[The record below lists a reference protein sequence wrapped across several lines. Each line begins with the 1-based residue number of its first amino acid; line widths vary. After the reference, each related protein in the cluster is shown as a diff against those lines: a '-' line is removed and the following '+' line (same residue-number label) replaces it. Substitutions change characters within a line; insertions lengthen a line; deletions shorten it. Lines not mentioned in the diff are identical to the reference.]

1 MRQTRAS
8 DAPTMWGLKL
18 DLSRYVSGRNDG
30 KTIGTLCSTVSLRR
44 RMKASARGNRGQ
56 ATTPPPTLCT
66 LKSTYTGQHCFLAVA
81 FVLFLLSTRC
91 MLHALIRVSVYK
103 NSRVQYTYQNT
114 HYYKYIF
121 CILDHIPRQPR
132 AKYSTF
138 NRPCDGA
145 RYYDHVS
152 HIFPGV
158 SMFSP

>member
-1 MRQTRAS
+1 VRQTRAS

-30 KTIGTLCSTVSLRR
+30 KIIGTLCSTVSLRR

-103 NSRVQYTYQNT
+103 NSRVQYTYQ
-114 HYYKYIF
+114 
-121 CILDHIPRQPR
+121 ILIIISISFV
-132 AKYSTF
+132 YSTISLGSQ
-138 NRPCDGA
+138 C
-145 RYYDHVS
+145 
-152 HIFPGV
+152 
-158 SMFSP
+158 